1 MLPRCPG
8 CFLPSRHFLYTPTHP
23 TGKYIEN
30 HGVVHNMFYN
40 TSSKVK
46 LPYHAT
52 LGIQRWWDNGSLP
65 IWITAQR
72 QVMLHPHPLGQTG
85 EVGGGPSQRGHDHV
99 TSMAGPVPA
108 LGVRHSR
115 HRGVLSAV
123 PRDVGAH
130 EDPPAATQ
138 PAQSSLEPWDPEG
151 LFHPPDRRENWTSV
165 LVGRGP
171 RRK

>member
-8 CFLPSRHFLYTPTHP
+8 CFLPSHHFLYAPTHP

-52 LGIQRWWDNGSLP
+52 LGIQTWWDNGSLP

-72 QVMLHPHPLGQTG
+72 QVCRTHT
-85 EVGGGPSQRGHDHV
+85 
-99 TSMAGPVPA
+99 
-108 LGVRHSR
+108 HS
-115 HRGVLSAV
+115 
-123 PRDVGAH
+123 
-130 EDPPAATQ
+130 
-138 PAQSSLEPWDPEG
+138 
-151 LFHPPDRRENWTSV
+151 DRR
-165 LVGRGP
+165 GRWEGDP
-171 RRK
+171 ANEAMTT